1 MSNTPSN
8 NAHIQFAYASLRP
21 ISLSF
26 ALLYLGFSIG
36 HILVLSG
43 SAQII
48 LLSISSLTMLFYLSL
63 RLMLIKPNALFA
75 YTEQLSWC
83 LLLFPYLN
91 TFTHMWLYHDPLQTT
106 FILLIHVG
114 AGIVLVSRKTFIIT
128 ILSTC
133 FIWFIMAYAHNF
145 VGFWLHFSFTLI
157 PAIILAWVSNVTIHN
172 SFSKLESAKELVDAK
187 NKELEE
193 AKHGL
198 ELQSVLLQ
206 KNIISLETAKLEAEK
221 ANKAKSEFVANM
233 SHEIR
238 TPLNGVIGFSD
249 LLMHTQL
256 DATQKEY
263 IQVIN
268 SSANSLLDVLND
280 VLDFSKIEAG
290 KLELETTPVHLM
302 ELIHQVET
310 IIKYQAQQKEIAII
324 IELDPLLPP
333 FVMSDIVRLRQ
344 VLVNLV
350 GNAIKFTE
358 KGSVKVSIKV
368 LEMENKVRCKLRFA
382 VTDTGIGIDHQNKE
396 KIFKAFTQEDSTI
409 SRKYGGTGLGLTIS
423 NKLLALMGS
432 SITLESNLGMGS
444 TFYFDM
450 ALNIAENISPITTLQ
465 TDKVIPTYATSEPKT
480 QQTAP
485 FSVLIVDDNPV
496 NLLLAKKV
504 ISAHFENI
512 QILEAKDGLQSIALY
527 KQFKPSIVFMDV
539 QMPEMDGYEATR
551 TIRSFEGG
559 DKVAI
564 IGLTAGILQG
574 EKEKCFEAGMNEYMS
589 KPLAKEAMQNT
600 IEKWLINNPLLL
612 IAIINLAY
620 L

>member
-8 NAHIQFAYASLRP
+8 NAHIHFAYASLRP

-26 ALLYLGFSIG
+26 ALLYLGFSIA
-36 HILVLSG
+36 HVLVLSG
-43 SAQII
+43 PAQII
-48 LLSISSLTMLFYLSL
+48 LLSISSFTMLFYLSL

-91 TFTHMWLYHDPLQTT
+91 TFTHMWLYKDPLQTT

-114 AGIVLVSRKTFIIT
+114 AGIVLVSRKTFIVT
-128 ILSTC
+128 ILSTSI
-133 FIWFIMAYAHNF
+133 IWFIMAYANSF
-145 VGFWLHFSFTLI
+145 AGFWLHFSFTLI

-172 SFSKLESAKELVDAK
+172 SFSKLDSAKELVEAK

-193 AKHGL
+193 TIQGL
-198 ELQSVLLQ
+198 ELQSALLQ

-221 ANKAKSEFVANM
+221 ATMAKSEFVANM

-310 IIKYQAQQKEIAII
+310 IIKYQAQQKGIAII
-324 IELDPLLPP
+324 IVLDPQLPP

-368 LEMENKVRCKLRFA
+368 LEMEGKVRCKLRFA

-432 SITLESNLGMGS
+432 SITLESNLGVGS

-450 ALNIAENISPITTLQ
+450 ALNIVENISPITMLQ
-465 TDKVIPTYATSEPKT
+465 TDEVIPTYATSKPKT
-480 QQTAP
+480 HQTAP
-485 FSVLIVDDNPV
+485 FSLLIVDDNPV

-539 QMPEMDGYEATR
+539 QMPEMNGYEATR

-574 EKEKCFEAGMNEYMS
+574 EKEKCFEAGMNEYLS
-589 KPLAKEAMQNT
+589 KPLAKEAMQHT
-600 IEKWLINNPLLL
+600 IEKWMPQN
-612 IAIINLAY
+612 
-620 L
+620 